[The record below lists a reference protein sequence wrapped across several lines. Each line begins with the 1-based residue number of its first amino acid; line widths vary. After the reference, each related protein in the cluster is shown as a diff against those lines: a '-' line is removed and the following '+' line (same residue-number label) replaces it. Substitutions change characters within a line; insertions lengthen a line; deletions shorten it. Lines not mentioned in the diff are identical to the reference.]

1 MESKLPLLI
10 TLGDPNGIGPEICL
24 KLLAR
29 KPKLQHPYA
38 IVGDFSVLVQAR
50 EALGISRNLIRIQ
63 KPSEAAAALKLGIPV
78 LEDRMRLGEAV
89 QPGKVTRRA
98 GSASIC
104 WVRRAVEW
112 IQAGEAAAV
121 VTAPLCKEAV
131 EKTIPGFQGHTE
143 FIGEMCGDPQPV
155 LALVHGDWVVAHVST
170 HVSLREACE
179 RVKQERI
186 LKVASLLNDFLR
198 RYKGIE
204 HPRIGVAGLNPHAG
218 EGGLFGDEETLQIQP
233 AVQKLRRKKIDAQGP
248 LPADVVFPQL
258 RSGLF
263 DGVVAMYHDQGHVV
277 TKTLLFQ
284 LGSKR
289 KTGGVN
295 TTLGLPV
302 LRTSVDHGTGFDIA
316 WQGKADPT
324 SLRDALEMAD
334 RLAP

>member
-78 LEDRMRLGEAV
+78 LEDGMRLGEAV

-112 IQAGEAAAV
+112 IQADEAAAV

-284 LGSKR
+284 LGAKR

>member
-1 MESKLPLLI
+1 MQKALPLLI

-24 KLLAR
+24 RLLTEISGLR
-29 KPKLQHPYA
+29 HTYA
-38 IVGDFSVLVQAR
+38 LVGDLEV
-50 EALGISRNLIRIQ
+50 
-63 KPSEAAAALKLGIPV
+63 LKLAKTKLGLSVELIPISAPGQAAEASIKGIPV
-78 LEDRMRLGEAV
+78 LDGGIRLGEAV
-89 QPGKVTRRA
+89 NPGQVSAKA
-98 GSASIC
+98 GEASIG
-104 WVRRAVEW
+104 WVRRSVEW
-112 IQAGEAAAV
+112 IQAKEAAAV

-131 EKTIPGFQGHTE
+131 EKTVPGFQGHTE
-143 FIGEMCGDPQPV
+143 YIGGMCGDPEPV
-155 LALVHGDWVVAHVST
+155 LALVHGEWIVAHVST
-170 HVSLREACE
+170 HVSLKEACE
-179 RVKQERI
+179 RTKQTRI
-186 LKVASLLNDFLR
+186 LKVGTLLEDFVR
-198 RYKGIE
+198 RYRGIE
-204 HPRIGVAGLNPHAG
+204 KPRIGVAGLNPHAG
-218 EGGLFGDEETLQIQP
+218 EGGLFGDEEIREIIP
-233 AVQKLRRKKIDAQGP
+233 AVQAMRAQGIDAKGP

-277 TKTLLFQ
+277 TKTLLFS
-284 LGSKR
+284 LGKDR

>member
-78 LEDRMRLGEAV
+78 LEDGMRLGEAV

-284 LGSKR
+284 LGAKR

-324 SLRDALEMAD
+324 SLHDALEMAD